1 MKIKMTQSIQGSLDG
16 VTVIGLAA
24 GQEYDTVD
32 TARGTRLALA
42 HISKGVAVEVEVPT
56 PVVEP
61 VKDPT
66 APAPAMKSRIKSA
79 PIA

>member
-24 GQEYDTVD
+24 GQEYETVD

-42 HISKGVAVEVEVPT
+42 HIRKGVAVEVVVPA
-56 PVVEP
+56 PAAGP
-61 VKDPT
+61 AQDPA
-66 APAPAMKSRIKSA
+66 APAPVPKTEKKQA
-79 PIA
+79 PAK

>member
-32 TARGTRLALA
+32 TARGKRLALA
-42 HISKGVAVEVEVPT
+42 HIRKGVAVAVPAADA
-56 PVVEP
+56 E
-61 VKDPT
+61 
-66 APAPAMKSRIKSA
+66 PAPASPPSVEKKRAAAK
-79 PIA
+79 